1 MTWALLAW
9 VALTVLFIVGINT
22 WANNDVREE
31 CVGGTFECDTA
42 ISIASGVWTAI
53 GVVVGFLG
61 FFALGLIWLM
71 TRPRRHCP
79 ACGRDAKKG
88 WTVCQEVRVRLRPVS
103 HCLTDSAGTAPSANT
118 ATSAESLTRSSPR
131 IDPTRL
137 TEPGIR

>member
-1 MTWALLAW
+1 MRWRKMTWVLLAW

-22 WANNDVREE
+22 WANNDVRED
-31 CVGGTFECDTA
+31 CIGDSFECDTA

-88 WTVCQEVRVRLRPVS
+88 VTVCKECGFDFARA
-103 HCLTDSAGTAPSANT
+103 AGASPPPRGPLPPPTPLAPPS
-118 ATSAESLTRSSPR
+118 
-131 IDPTRL
+131 
-137 TEPGIR
+137 G

>member
-88 WTVCQEVRVRLRPVS
+88 WTVCRKCGYDFAR
-103 HCLTDSAGTAPSANT
+103 SAIASPIQRGPLPPPTPLPPPS
-118 ATSAESLTRSSPR
+118 R
-131 IDPTRL
+131 
-137 TEPGIR
+137 